1 VSNQARLILLS
12 GTGGSGTSAL
22 VGASLAAAH
31 DEGLRAVSV
40 DATSPVI
47 HASTTDDVRSLARAL
62 VGWLAADAVPD
73 EAWTDVAWVRQ
84 FAGWAQVISAL
95 EKPHVDLVLVDCG
108 SLREARALIAFIGT
122 TRRLL
127 DAAVTP
133 TLAMRSPS
141 SADDSVG
148 DGLDFDVIQRLGEQ
162 LLRYGRL
169 VESDRT
175 TMRLVTVPE
184 EVAVTSTLAAQAAF
198 ALLGVQVEAIIVNR
212 FARKAEEPGR
222 AMLTAQQAQLDRV
235 EQSAAGSWVWK
246 STSALRPIPKDR
258 SVIGPLGGVSVLRP
272 DDLELVVEDEQ
283 YSVLLPLVGDAARTA
298 RVGRSGDN
306 LVLEFDGLHRW
317 LPLPAVLRRCR
328 AQDATRTA
336 GGLVLSFVPDESL
349 WRTSPDPQQAA

>member
-47 HASTTDDVRSLARAL
+47 DASTTDDVRSLARAL

-258 SVIGPLGGVSVLRP
+258 SVIGPLGGVSVL
-272 DDLELVVEDEQ
+272 
-283 YSVLLPLVGDAARTA
+283 LPLVGDAARTA